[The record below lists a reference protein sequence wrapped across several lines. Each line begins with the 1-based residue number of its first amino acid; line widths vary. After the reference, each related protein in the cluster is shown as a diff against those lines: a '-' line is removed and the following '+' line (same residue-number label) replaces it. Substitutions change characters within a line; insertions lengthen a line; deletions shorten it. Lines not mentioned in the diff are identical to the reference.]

1 MARCWLRRCRV
12 DPWPS
17 VCRERQRERERVYL
31 ASRSLICYFTII
43 VVFWVLVARSVT
55 MMMKQDDEAL
65 KKTNDDG
72 DEGRSRVMAV
82 YLPVICYT
90 MAGESVAFD
99 EELKFAEGENKE
111 LRSM

>member
-1 MARCWLRRCRV
+1 MISAASKNPPLRTDGGWQDVGYAAVELILGRPFAAR
-12 DPWPS
+12 
-17 VCRERQRERERVYL
+17 ERERERVYL

-72 DEGRSRVMAV
+72 D
-82 YLPVICYT
+82 
-90 MAGESVAFD
+90 
-99 EELKFAEGENKE
+99 
-111 LRSM
+111 